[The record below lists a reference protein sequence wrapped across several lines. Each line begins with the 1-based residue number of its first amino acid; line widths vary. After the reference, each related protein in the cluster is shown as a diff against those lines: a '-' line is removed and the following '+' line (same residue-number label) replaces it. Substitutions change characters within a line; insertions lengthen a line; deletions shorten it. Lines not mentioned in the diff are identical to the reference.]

1 MSPDREIP
9 LLTGRHISKRFGT
22 FTANDDINFDIH
34 AGEIHALLG
43 ENGAGKSTFVKLVYG
58 LLSPD
63 EGQFLWHGAPVE
75 IRSPQA
81 ARDMGIGMVF
91 QHFSLFDV
99 LSVAENIQLALPAG
113 ISLSEVKERVIT
125 VSAEYGMTL
134 SPDARVGD
142 LSVGEQQRVEILRC
156 LLQNPSLLILDEP
169 TSVLTPQEADQL
181 FAVLRRLRDDGCAIL
196 FISHK
201 LDEIKALTSK
211 ATILRAGKKVTTC
224 DSASTSAKELAEL
237 MVGAALDNSMR
248 TPPVL
253 HKGADSLFCVAQ
265 VSRPAATAFATALQD
280 ISLSVMSGE
289 ILGIAGIAGNGQ
301 TELMEVLSGEAIGD
315 VTAGKIEM
323 DGVSVAGLGPDMRR
337 QKGMRCVPEE
347 RTGHGAIINMSLS
360 ENALLT
366 ASHEPDNVSAS
377 GLVSWVKCHALSR
390 KIIGSYD
397 VRTPHHDPLA
407 GSLSGGNL
415 QKFMIG
421 REMMSRPRLLIVAQP
436 TWGVDIGA
444 AQAIRAAMRTLLE
457 DGTAI
462 IIISQD
468 LEELLVMS
476 HRICVL
482 NQGQLSEPLPA
493 QDVTAESIGLMMG
506 GITNSVSE
514 RAV

>member
-1 MSPDREIP
+1 
-9 LLTGRHISKRFGT
+9 
-22 FTANDDINFDIH
+22 
-34 AGEIHALLG
+34 
-43 ENGAGKSTFVKLVYG
+43 
-58 LLSPD
+58 
-63 EGQFLWHGAPVE
+63 
-75 IRSPQA
+75 
-81 ARDMGIGMVF
+81 
-91 QHFSLFDV
+91 
-99 LSVAENIQLALPAG
+99 
-113 ISLSEVKERVIT
+113 
-125 VSAEYGMTL
+125 
-134 SPDARVGD
+134 
-142 LSVGEQQRVEILRC
+142 
-156 LLQNPSLLILDEP
+156 
-169 TSVLTPQEADQL
+169 
-181 FAVLRRLRDDGCAIL
+181 
-196 FISHK
+196 
-201 LDEIKALTSK
+201 
-211 ATILRAGKKVTTC
+211 
-224 DSASTSAKELAEL
+224 
-237 MVGAALDNSMR
+237 
-248 TPPVL
+248 
-253 HKGADSLFCVAQ
+253 
-265 VSRPAATAFATALQD
+265 
-280 ISLSVMSGE
+280 
-289 ILGIAGIAGNGQ
+289 
-301 TELMEVLSGEAIGD
+301 
-315 VTAGKIEM
+315 
-323 DGVSVAGLGPDMRR
+323 
-337 QKGMRCVPEE
+337 
-347 RTGHGAIINMSLS
+347 
-360 ENALLT
+360 LLT

-506 GITNSVSE
+506 GITNSVLE

>member
-1 MSPDREIP
+1 MSPHREIP
-9 LLTGRHISKRFGT
+9 LLSGRRISKRFGT

-34 AGEIHALLG
+34 EGEIHALLG

-63 EGQFLWHGAPVE
+63 NGQFLWHGTPVD
-75 IRSPQA
+75 ISSPQA

-113 ISLSEVKERVIT
+113 LSLEEVKERVIT

-156 LLQNPSLLILDEP
+156 LLQDPSLLILDEP
-169 TSVLTPQEADQL
+169 TSVLTPQEAEQL

-211 ATILRAGKKVTTC
+211 ATILRSGKKVVTC

-248 TPPVL
+248 TPPVS
-253 HKGADSLFCVAQ
+253 HSEANSLFCLDQ
-265 VSRPAATAFATALQD
+265 VSRPAATPFATGLKV
-280 ISLSVMSGE
+280 ISLSVTNGE
-289 ILGIAGIAGNGQ
+289 ILGIAGIAGTGQ

-315 VTAGKIEM
+315 AIVGNVM
-323 DGVSVAGLGPDMRR
+323 LDGVSITELGPDMRR

-347 RTGHGAIINMSLS
+347 RNGHGAIVNMSLS

-366 ASHEPDNVSAS
+366 ASHESDNVSAS
-377 GLVSWVKCHALSR
+377 GLVSWAKCRALSR
-390 KIIGSYD
+390 KIVGSYD
-397 VRTPHHDPLA
+397 VRTPHQDPVA

-444 AQAIRAAMRTLLE
+444 AQAIRAAMRHLLE
-457 DGTAI
+457 DGAAI

-482 NQGQLSEPLPA
+482 NQGQLSDPLPTR
-493 QDVTAESIGLMMG
+493 DVTAESIGLMMG
-506 GITNSVSE
+506 GMANAVVE